1 MSSLN
6 AVQELRIAESDIKV
20 LQLEI
25 MELEKDR
32 FVVEEKADNEEK
44 NAVYW
49 KRMAEHFESKYK
61 SERKANRDTQKEMA
75 KKVRFQRIRFEMVHM
90 QLIEQRSAVARLTA
104 EMEELKLKE

>member
-61 SERKANRDTQKEMA
+61 SERKANRDTQKGDGEEGEIPTDS
-75 KKVRFQRIRFEMVHM
+75 IRNGAH
-90 QLIEQRSAVARLTA
+90 AVD
-104 EMEELKLKE
+104 